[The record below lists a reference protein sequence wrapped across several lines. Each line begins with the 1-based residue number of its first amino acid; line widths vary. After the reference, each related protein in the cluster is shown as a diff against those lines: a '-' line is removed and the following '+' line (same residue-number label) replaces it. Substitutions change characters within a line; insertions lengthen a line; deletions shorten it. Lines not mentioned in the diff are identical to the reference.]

1 MEGNTTEVAT
11 QPMGLQLIEIPR
23 IPSARPYKR
32 RIAQHKRNKAA
43 SGLITIT
50 TASLILNI
58 ALSVLVYILQAGP
71 I

>member
-1 MEGNTTEVAT
+1 MEGNATEVAT

-23 IPSARPYKR
+23 VPSDRPYRR
-32 RIAQHKRNKAA
+32 RIAQHKRDKAA

-58 ALSVLVYILQAGP
+58 ALSVVVYILLPGSM
-71 I
+71 

>member
-1 MEGNTTEVAT
+1 MEQRT
-11 QPMGLQLIEIPR
+11 LQLIEIPR
-23 IPSARPYKR
+23 IPSDRPHRR
-32 RIAQHKRNKAA
+32 RIAQHKRDKAA

-58 ALSVLVYILQAGP
+58 ALSVVIYILQAGP

>member
-1 MEGNTTEVAT
+1 MTENKV
-11 QPMGLQLIEIPR
+11 QPEPQLIEIPR

-43 SGLITIT
+43 GGLITIT

-58 ALSVLVYILQAGP
+58 AFAVVIYILQAGP
-71 I
+71 V

>member
-1 MEGNTTEVAT
+1 MEQRT
-11 QPMGLQLIEIPR
+11 LQLIEIPR
-23 IPSARPYKR
+23 ILSARPYKR
-32 RIAQHKRNKAA
+32 RIAQHKRDKAA